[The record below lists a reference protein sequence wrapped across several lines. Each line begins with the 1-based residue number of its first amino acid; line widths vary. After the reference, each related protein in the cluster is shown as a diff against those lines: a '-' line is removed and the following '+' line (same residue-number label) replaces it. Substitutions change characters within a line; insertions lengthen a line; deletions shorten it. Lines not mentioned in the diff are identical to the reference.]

1 MADESDSFKL
11 QFLQAVS
18 SLIIAA
24 FGLVAALAWNE
35 AIKEA
40 ILRFFTAEDNLLGL
54 FIYALIVTVIA
65 VLATLLITRAVK
77 KTKAALEAEQKEKS
91 K

>member
-1 MADESDSFKL
+1 MVESSFKL

-18 SLIIAA
+18 SLIVAA

-35 AIKEA
+35 AIKTA
-40 ILRFFTAEDNLLGL
+40 INELFGEDGSLIGL
-54 FIYALIVTVIA
+54 FVYALIVTVIA

-77 KTKAALEAEQKEKS
+77 KTQAALEAEEK
-91 K
+91 